1 MDCDWPS
8 CFHHSSFIPSSS
20 FPTAVLN
27 PPTHPPQSLLVFP
40 SGMDLLLNAYHSI
53 LPKLGSGITSAE
65 GINFQRLQMLLACMA
80 KDEERAYERR
90 AVRGR

>member
-1 MDCDWPS
+1 
-8 CFHHSSFIPSSS
+8 
-20 FPTAVLN
+20 
-27 PPTHPPQSLLVFP
+27 
-40 SGMDLLLNAYHSI
+40 MDLLLNAYHSL

-90 AVRGR
+90 AVRGQ

>member
-1 MDCDWPS
+1 
-8 CFHHSSFIPSSS
+8 
-20 FPTAVLN
+20 
-27 PPTHPPQSLLVFP
+27 
-40 SGMDLLLNAYHSI
+40 MDLLLNAYHSL

-90 AVRGR
+90 AVRGGGVRLYFQGQWE